1 MTDTF
6 DTLERRPRAKK
17 RGGLYVT
24 DAELI
29 EKLGVPEK
37 LAREALHALDHDRR
51 SGFPRKQAL
60 WGNRRHWP
68 SVEKWCENTGGLA
81 LERRSA

>member
-1 MTDTF
+1 MSRTT
-6 DTLERRPRAKK
+6 K

-37 LAREALHALDHDRR
+37 IARAAIAAMDKNPR
-51 SGFPRKQAL
+51 SGFPRKLAL
-60 WGNRRHWP
+60 FGDRRHWP
-68 SVEKWCENTGGLA
+68 SVEAYLADHYSGLNPQV
-81 LERRSA
+81 LRKVVG

>member
-1 MTDTF
+1 MTDTL
-6 DTLERRPRAKK
+6 DMTERRTRTKK

-37 LAREALHALDHDRR
+37 LAREALHVLDHDRR

-60 WGNRRHWP
+60 WGGRRHWP
-68 SVEKWCENTGGLA
+68 SVEKWCEITGGLA
-81 LERRSA
+81 QERKSA

>member
-1 MTDTF
+1 MTDAATS
-6 DTLERRPRAKK
+6 TERRPRTTK

-29 EKLGVPEK
+29 ERLGVPEK
-37 LAREALHALDHDRR
+37 LARQALHVLDHDRKA
-51 SGFPRKQAL
+51 GFPRKQAL

-68 SVEKWCENTGGLA
+68 SVEKWCEMTGGFPQ
-81 LERRSA
+81 ERKSA

>member
-1 MTDTF
+1 MT
-6 DTLERRPRAKK
+6 RAVK

-37 LAREALHALDHDRR
+37 IAREAIAAMDKNPR
-51 SGFPRKQAL
+51 SGFPRKLAL
-60 WGNRRHWP
+60 FGNRRHWP
-68 SVEKWCENTGGLA
+68 SVENYLASNYSGLSLTGLPA
-81 LERRSA
+81 RSASHG